1 MAKLAL
7 TMAESISNS
16 FWTYQREFQAI
27 TRRAR
32 ARFEDRDW
40 HGMQKDTVERLQ
52 VREHIIRRLVVDIRE
67 TLGDR
72 IKDRILWS
80 EMKTAYL
87 DIINCQPNPQ
97 LAETFFS
104 SVTRRIF
111 ATDGV
116 DRNIEF
122 VDSEFDC
129 EGPMAEEPCYV
140 SYADGNLREMARA
153 VLADCAFQ
161 VPYYDLELDAQLIAE
176 RIEAQRQAE
185 WGTQPIDRIQVLKPV
200 FFRGKGAYL
209 VGRIWGGQRLMPLV
223 IALLNPEAGIV
234 ADAVLLTE
242 DDVSIVFSF
251 THSYFHVE
259 LERPRDIILF
269 LHSIMPAKRIAEL
282 YISIG
287 YHKHGKSELYRDLI
301 HHLDNSTDQFEVAP
315 GERGMVMVVFTLPS
329 YDLVFKIIRD
339 QFAYP
344 KTTTRED
351 VMEKY
356 ALVFKHDRAGRLV
369 DAQEFE
375 HLQFPRGRFSDR
387 LMKELTTF
395 ADSSV
400 SFKGDY
406 VHIKHLYTERRVT
419 PLNLYIRQVDYES
432 ACAAVLDYG
441 QVLKDLARTN
451 IFPGDLLLKN
461 FGVTRH
467 GRVIFYDYDE
477 LALLTDCNF
486 REMPQARYLDEEME
500 AEPWFYVGPTDIF
513 PEELPHFLGL
523 PEELRTIFLEAH
535 GDLFTADYWRRM
547 QDRHRAGE
555 IMDIFPYPQSKRLRA
570 AS

>member
-1 MAKLAL
+1 
-7 TMAESISNS
+7 
-16 FWTYQREFQAI
+16 
-27 TRRAR
+27 
-32 ARFEDRDW
+32 
-40 HGMQKDTVERLQ
+40 
-52 VREHIIRRLVVDIRE
+52 
-67 TLGDR
+67 
-72 IKDRILWS
+72 
-80 EMKTAYL
+80 
-87 DIINCQPNPQ
+87 
-97 LAETFFS
+97 
-104 SVTRRIF
+104 
-111 ATDGV
+111 
-116 DRNIEF
+116 
-122 VDSEFDC
+122 
-129 EGPMAEEPCYV
+129 MAEEPCYV

-419 PLNLYIRQVDYES
+419 PLNLYLRQVDYES